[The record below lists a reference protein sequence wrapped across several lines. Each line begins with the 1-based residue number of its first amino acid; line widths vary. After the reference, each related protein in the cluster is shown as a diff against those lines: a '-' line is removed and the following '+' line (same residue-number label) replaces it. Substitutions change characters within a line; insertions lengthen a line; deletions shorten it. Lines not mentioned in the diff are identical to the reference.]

1 MECFRPWMNT
11 NRRYFSVTRKHL
23 LFHQIIF
30 NCWFRSVC
38 GLVHSS
44 NAPHAIFRINI
55 SFWTFESVIAFA
67 CIGGTKWAT
76 TKKKK
81 SVMNSKDESALWKSV
96 DLWIWIGFLLPQ
108 INYFLEMG
116 TPLFFF
122 VCVYIYLSS
131 IFYWNVKFT
140 VLLLHVHLNC
150 FFFTIQ
156 KCISLYGPY
165 LSVFLRQMRWLSNKF
180 TFRTARF
187 CVHSHIHTHTHTHRN
202 CTVESDFSA
211 KRTTASH
218 MC

>member
-1 MECFRPWMNT
+1 MNQRFG
-11 NRRYFSVTRKHL
+11 NPLICEYELDFYCRRL
-23 LFHQIIF
+23 II
-30 NCWFRSVC
+30 
-38 GLVHSS
+38 SS
-44 NAPHAIFRINI
+44 R
-55 SFWTFESVIAFA
+55 
-67 CIGGTKWAT
+67 WARRC
-76 TKKKK
+76 
-81 SVMNSKDESALWKSV
+81 
-96 DLWIWIGFLLPQ
+96 
-108 INYFLEMG
+108 
-116 TPLFFF
+116 FF